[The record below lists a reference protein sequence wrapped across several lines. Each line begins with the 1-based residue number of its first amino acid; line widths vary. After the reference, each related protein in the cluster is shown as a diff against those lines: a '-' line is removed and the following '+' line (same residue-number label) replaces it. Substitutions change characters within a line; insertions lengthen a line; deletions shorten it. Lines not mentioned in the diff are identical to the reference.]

1 MLSLE
6 RWIDPLTE
14 SNCYLLGENGRA
26 VVIDPNHPRGPLELL
41 ERLGW
46 KPELILLTHEHCDH
60 MAGLEA
66 LRRRWPGVP
75 AAATAVCSAN
85 LQDKRLNMTQ
95 RMEVYLTFRGK
106 PGVSYPPFVCAPA
119 ELPYERRWET
129 VWQGHRLQCEALP
142 GHTPGS
148 AGIFLDGDTFFSGD
162 YLIPGEKV
170 ILRLTGGSETDYRA
184 RTRPFLAQ
192 LPPGLRICPG
202 HGAPYTLTGEE
213 WSQDGL

>member
-75 AAATAVCSAN
+75 GGVPAVGPAN
-85 LQDKRLNMTQ
+85 LPEKRLHTSPAMAGTPA
-95 RMEVYLTFRGK
+95 FRG
-106 PGVSYPPFVCAPA
+106 
-119 ELPYERRWET
+119 
-129 VWQGHRLQCEALP
+129 
-142 GHTPGS
+142 
-148 AGIFLDGDTFFSGD
+148 
-162 YLIPGEKV
+162 
-170 ILRLTGGSETDYRA
+170 
-184 RTRPFLAQ
+184 
-192 LPPGLRICPG
+192 
-202 HGAPYTLTGEE
+202 
-213 WSQDGL
+213 

>member
-66 LRRRWPGVP
+66 LRRRWPRVP
-75 AAATAVCSAN
+75 AVGTPVCSAN

-106 PGVSYPPFVCAPA
+106 PGVSYPPFVCPPA
-119 ELPYERRWET
+119 ELPYESRWET

-170 ILRLTGGSETDYRA
+170 ILRLPGGSETDYRA

>member
-1 MLSLE
+1 MC
-6 RWIDPLTE
+6 R
-14 SNCYLLGENGRA
+14 
-26 VVIDPNHPRGPLELL
+26 
-41 ERLGW
+41 
-46 KPELILLTHEHCDH
+46 
-60 MAGLEA
+60 
-66 LRRRWPGVP
+66 
-75 AAATAVCSAN
+75 AN

-170 ILRLTGGSETDYRA
+170 ILRLPGGSETDYRA

>member
-119 ELPYERRWET
+119 ELEGRPYLLFLFDGGER
-129 VWQGHRLQCEALP
+129 HAKALRKANDP
-142 GHTPGS
+142 AAFLDAAAAIFRDLPLREDS
-148 AGIFLDGDTFFSGD
+148 AGGWRD
-162 YLIPGEKV
+162 
-170 ILRLTGGSETDYRA
+170 
-184 RTRPFLAQ
+184 RPLF
-192 LPPGLRICPG
+192 
-202 HGAPYTLTGEE
+202 
-213 WSQDGL
+213 

>member
-41 ERLGW
+41 ERVGW
-46 KPELILLTHEHCDH
+46 KPELIHLTHEHCEH

-66 LRRRWPGVP
+66 LPRRWPGVP

-85 LQDKRLNMTQ
+85 LQDKRPNMTQ

-148 AGIFLDGDTFFSGD
+148 AGIFLDGDTFFSGG

-170 ILRLTGGSETDYRA
+170 ILRLPGGSETDYRA

>member
-106 PGVSYPPFVCAPA
+106 PEV
-119 ELPYERRWET
+119 
-129 VWQGHRLQCEALP
+129 
-142 GHTPGS
+142 
-148 AGIFLDGDTFFSGD
+148 
-162 YLIPGEKV
+162 
-170 ILRLTGGSETDYRA
+170 
-184 RTRPFLAQ
+184 
-192 LPPGLRICPG
+192 
-202 HGAPYTLTGEE
+202 
-213 WSQDGL
+213 

>member
-106 PGVSYPPFVCAPA
+106 PGVSYPPFVCAPT
-119 ELPYERRWET
+119 PRSRSGRGET
-129 VWQGHRLQCEALP
+129 VWPGHRRHGAARP
-142 GHTPGS
+142 GHPPGS

-170 ILRLTGGSETDYRA
+170 ILRLPGGSETDYRA

>member
-75 AAATAVCSAN
+75 AAPTAVCSAN

-106 PGVSYPPFVCAPA
+106 LGVSYPPFVCAPA

-170 ILRLTGGSETDYRA
+170 ILRLPGGSETDYRA